1 MLAQPLAIDINESN
15 LHQTLDQ
22 SMTVPVM
29 FYFWSERSQHCLVLG
44 PILDKLAAEYA
55 GQFVLAKVDC
65 DAQQA
70 IAGQFGL
77 RSIPAVYLFQD
88 GQPVDGFRARSRKR

>member
-1 MLAQPLAIDINESN
+1 MLAQPLSIDINESN

-55 GQFVLAKVDC
+55 GQFVLATVDC
-65 DAQQA
+65 DAEPA
-70 IAGQFGL
+70 IAQQVGL
-77 RSIPAVYLFQD
+77 RSIPAV
-88 GQPVDGFRARSRKR
+88 